1 MAWTLRSVSLA
12 AAVVV
17 APLFA
22 AHAAGQY
29 DGNWF
34 VDAPSAQN
42 AGTTERS
49 SGCEPVRIPFTV
61 SDNKI
66 SGNLQRSSYGT
77 GRVESGTGK
86 ASMPITG
93 TVAPDGSISAQWESY
108 KATGKLSGN
117 TAQIKWRGECGER
130 VATGGRA
137 TSTTGSGSTPK

>member
-1 MAWTLRSVSLA
+1 MARSLA
-12 AAVVV
+12 TPSLAIAAL
-17 APLFA
+17 ALPLTA
-22 AHAAGQY
+22 LAAGPY
-29 DGNWF
+29 DGSWY

-66 SGNLQRSSYGT
+66 SGSLQRSSYGT
-77 GRVESGTGK
+77 GRVESGSGK
-86 ASMPITG
+86 GSAPITG
-93 TVAPDGSISAQWESY
+93 TVAPDGTISAQWESY
-108 KATGKLSGN
+108 KATGKISGN

-137 TSTTGSGSTPK
+137 NSNTGSGSSTK

>member
-22 AHAAGQY
+22 ANAAGQY
-29 DGNWF
+29 DGNWY

-61 SDNKI
+61 ADNKI
-66 SGNLQRSSYGT
+66 TGSLQRAPYGT
-77 GRVESGTGK
+77 GRVETGTGK
-86 ASMPITG
+86 GATPFTG
-93 TVAPDGSISAQWESY
+93 TVAPDGSITASWESY

-117 TAQIKWRGECGER
+117 TAQLKWKGECGER
-130 VATGGRA
+130 VATGGR
-137 TSTTGSGSTPK
+137 SKE

>member
-1 MAWTLRSVSLA
+1 MPWTFRSVSLA

-61 SDNKI
+61 ADNKI
-66 SGNLQRSSYGT
+66 SGSLQRAPYGT

-86 ASMPITG
+86 AATPFTG
-93 TVAPDGSISAQWESY
+93 TVAPDGSITAAWESY

-117 TAQIKWRGECGER
+117 TAQLKWKGECGER

-137 TSTTGSGSTPK
+137 KE

>member
-1 MAWTLRSVSLA
+1 MAWTPRSVSLA
-12 AAVVV
+12 AAFAVT
-17 APLFA
+17 PILA

-42 AGTTERS
+42 AGTSERS

-66 SGNLQRSSYGT
+66 SGSLQRAPYGT
-77 GRVESGTGK
+77 GRVESGSGK
-86 ASMPITG
+86 ASAPISG
-93 TVAPDGSISAQWESY
+93 TVAPDGTIKAQWESY

-117 TAQIKWRGECGER
+117 SAQLKWRGECGER

-137 TSTTGSGSTPK
+137 PSASGSGSTRK

>member
-12 AAVVV
+12 AAVVATPLV
-17 APLFA
+17 AA
-22 AHAAGQY
+22 NAAGQY

-66 SGNLQRSSYGT
+66 SGSLQRSSYGT

-86 ASMPITG
+86 NAAPITG
-93 TVAPDGSISAQWESY
+93 TVAPDGTVNAQWGSY
-108 KATGKLSGN
+108 KATGKLSGD

-137 TSTTGSGSTPK
+137 TSTTGSGSTTK